1 MYCWG
6 GLQVGL
12 PLVHDNEEKKKCT
25 SSVDI
30 FHLPT
35 SKLERKS
42 TTGTP
47 PSGVFHYACTN
58 IGNNIYYF
66 GGRCKADDCYHNNLY
81 ELNTITNKWGEIV
94 NSTPD
99 NVPMRKS
106 YCGMISFN
114 INGKDKLL
122 LVGGFGTTPVTT
134 HSHSQ
139 YVPPPNNP
147 NRCYTNET
155 HLMCVFSSPGIT

>member
-1 MYCWG
+1 MHVWG
-6 GLQVGL
+6 GLQAGL
-12 PLVHDNEEKKKCT
+12 PQVHDNEEKRKFT
-25 SSVDI
+25 SSVDT

-35 SKLERKS
+35 SKWERKS

-47 PSGVFHYACTN
+47 PSGVMNYACTS
-58 IGNNIYYF
+58 IGDTIYYF
-66 GGRCKADDCYHNNLY
+66 GGTCRFNDCYHNNLY

-106 YCGMISFN
+106 ECGMISFN

-122 LVGGFGTTPVTT
+122 LVGGLGPIPVTT

-139 YVPPPNNP
+139 YVTNPNDP
-147 NRCYTNET
+147 NRCFTNEI
-155 HLMCVFSSPGIT
+155 HLMCVSSSPGIT